1 VVQRDGNSWEQ
12 RLDFEEVVEILLRDF
27 LKNELLDM
35 IEIFMCLHQ
44 WQQYIAY
51 NQFLEAL

>member
-12 RLDFEEVVEILLRDF
+12 RLDFEEVAEILLRDF

-35 IEIFMCLHQ
+35 IQIFMCLHQ

-51 NQFLEAL
+51 NPFLEAS